1 MKTITKKYKVYNFNE
16 LNEAAKEKAISDE
29 IRFMVETISY
39 EEADT
44 NLKKAYDKAEE
55 MLTPWFTE
63 SYIYEYC
70 KDEII
75 ETIKFNKYDFL
86 KDGSLFTK

>member
-1 MKTITKKYKVYNFNE
+1 MKIITKKYEVYKFEE
-16 LNEAAKEKAISDE
+16 LNKKAQDKAISDE

-39 EEADT
+39 EEANT

-55 MLTPWFTE
+55 MMTPWFTE
-63 SYIYEYC
+63 SYIYDYC

-75 ETIKFNKYDFL
+75 ETIKINEYAFL
-86 KDGSLFTK
+86 KDGSLFNE